1 MRRSSATPTIAAGD
15 LEAIGALESGNWRAA
30 LRMLGSGQRDRS
42 PRASGRVG
50 DGRVGDAYVGAN
62 LRTVARAMAY
72 RAAGDHSGAWEA
84 LGIAAASIVR
94 LRPGIP
100 LVRAAGPV
108 LVDAVR
114 LALPPE
120 HDGPAYRIVRL
131 VWREQSEL
139 SRLHRLAADRPSG
152 MPHDRHILVLAF
164 IEYLSWLELDL
175 ETSLTEPADDEGRV
189 FELRERRRDGFLRS
203 ATDLRHLPLPRAG
216 SMTKTVWDRAGGYHG
231 LRRLALLELAD
242 RPEPPWT
249 DSPAP
254 ASCPARSGARL
265 AWMLACA
272 G

>member
-1 MRRSSATPTIAAGD
+1 MRRSSATPTIATGD

-30 LRMLGSGQRDRS
+30 VRALGS
-42 PRASGRVG
+42 
-50 DGRVGDAYVGAN
+50 GRVGDAYVGAN

-72 RAAGDHSGAWEA
+72 RAAGDHSGAWAA
-84 LGIAAASIVR
+84 LGIAAASVVR
-94 LRPGIP
+94 LRPGVP
-100 LVRAAGPV
+100 LVRSSAPGV
-108 LVDAVR
+108 LPGDGVAR

-131 VWREQSEL
+131 IWREQSEL

-152 MPHDRHILVLAF
+152 MPQDRHILVLAF

-175 ETSLTEPADDEGRV
+175 ETGLTEPAADEAQV

-231 LRRLALLELAD
+231 LRRLALLELAE

-254 ASCPARSGARL
+254 ASCPARTGARL
-265 AWMLACA
+265 AWMLARA

>member
-1 MRRSSATPTIAAGD
+1 MRRSSATPTIATGD

-30 LRMLGSGQRDRS
+30 VRVLGS
-42 PRASGRVG
+42 
-50 DGRVGDAYVGAN
+50 GRVGDAYVGAN

-72 RAAGDHSGAWEA
+72 RAAGDHSGAWAA

-94 LRPGIP
+94 LRPGVP
-100 LVRAAGPV
+100 LVRSTAPGV
-108 LVDAVR
+108 IR

-120 HDGPAYRIVRL
+120 HYGPAYRIVRL

-152 MPHDRHILVLAF
+152 MPQDRHILVLAF

-175 ETSLTEPADDEGRV
+175 ETGLTEPAADERQV

-231 LRRLALLELAD
+231 LRRLALLELAE

-254 ASCPARSGARL
+254 RSCPARSGARL
-265 AWMLACA
+265 AWTLAQA
-272 G
+272 A

>member
-1 MRRSSATPTIAAGD
+1 MRRSSATPTIATGD

-30 LRMLGSGQRDRS
+30 LRILGS
-42 PRASGRVG
+42 
-50 DGRVGDAYVGAN
+50 GRVGDAYAGAN

-72 RAAGDHSGAWEA
+72 RAAGDHSGAWA
-84 LGIAAASIVR
+84 TLGLAAASIVR

-100 LVRAAGPV
+100 LVRASAPGVMPGDGV
-108 LVDAVR
+108 VR

-131 VWREQSEL
+131 IWREQSEL

-152 MPHDRHILVLAF
+152 MPQDRHILVLAF

-175 ETSLTEPADDEGRV
+175 ETSLTEPAADEGPV

-249 DSPAP
+249 ESPPP

-265 AWMLACA
+265 AWMLARA